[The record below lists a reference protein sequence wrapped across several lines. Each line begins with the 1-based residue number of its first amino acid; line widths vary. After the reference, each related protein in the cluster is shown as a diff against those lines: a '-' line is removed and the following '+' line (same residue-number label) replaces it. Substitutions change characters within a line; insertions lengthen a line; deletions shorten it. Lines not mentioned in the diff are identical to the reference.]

1 MRQVLN
7 LTVQRFAMTP
17 IISFSAVADS
27 KIDAEAGVIRGV
39 SLITV
44 GPALGHGVAI
54 DRKTLEQV
62 KTAAELYTGGLK
74 VKLDHSGGAGDIIG
88 YIDTMRIEGDKLLG
102 DLHLL
107 QSSPHRT
114 YILEIAQ
121 RIPDTFGLS
130 IAFSGPSEVG
140 SDKKT
145 ILQRCSEI
153 YSVDLVSEPAANP
166 DGFFSRKLKELESV
180 MPKNEPSGT
189 PQNNNPMNED
199 DKKSIGGMIESAMMA
214 MSDRLSKLESAMAP
228 AVKVED
234 EKKEVAEM
242 KAKNDMITNAANEG
256 ALAAIREFSKQFG
269 APAAPVASAEAVK
282 PADAVKR
289 SFEQIVAEKSVEL
302 KGNKSA
308 AISFAVKNHSAEY
321 TDYRARVQSGE
332 IVKL

>member
-1 MRQVLN
+1 
-7 LTVQRFAMTP
+7 MTP
-17 IISFSAVADS
+17 IISFAAVADS
-27 KIDAEAGVIRGV
+27 KIDAENGIIRGV

-140 SDKKT
+140 ADKKT

-214 MSDRLSKLESAMAP
+214 MHDRLSKLESAMAP
-228 AVKVED
+228 AAKVEADD
-234 EKKEVAEM
+234 EKVAEM

-289 SFEQIVAEKSVEL
+289 SFEQIVADKSVEL

>member
-1 MRQVLN
+1 
-7 LTVQRFAMTP
+7 MTP
-17 IISFSAVADS
+17 IISFAAVADS

-62 KTAAELYTGGLK
+62 KTAAEMYTGGLK

-214 MSDRLSKLESAMAP
+214 MNDRLSKLESAMAP
-228 AVKVED
+228 AVEVED

-289 SFEQIVAEKSVEL
+289 SFEQIVADKSVEL